1 MPVGAAGDFHGV
13 QRRRSDDD
21 AAFFG
26 HSKDIE
32 RPSPALLFVISAGP
46 HPRPS
51 ECEHLCDKAFA
62 AMPLQEGNRGE
73 LEAKAFRTVDWGT
86 CVEPKDVTR
95 RLRA

>member
-1 MPVGAAGDFHGV
+1 MPVGAASDFHGV

-46 HPRPS
+46 SSGPPER
-51 ECEHLCDKAFA
+51 EHLCGTAFFVI
-62 AMPLQEGNRGE
+62 PLQEGDQG
-73 LEAKAFRTVDWGT
+73 KV
-86 CVEPKDVTR
+86 
-95 RLRA
+95 